1 MNLLQGMFGGIL
13 PRARIDQGEQQLL
26 ARLSAQLERHGYT
39 EDLIKALLNL
49 NDMPHRRFDQVPGYL
64 YNCRQNDTPGS
75 RLVRLFMLGDTLS
88 PDVLDELLGSDLVA
102 LMLKL
107 DLLERRGDG
116 LAAAVDVYPCLGTW
130 ILTDPRFARQA
141 FTHQVYQLG
150 TDSYVLARV
159 TPRRPVERALDLC
172 TGSGVHPVLAARHAQ
187 ESWGVDINP
196 RALEFSRMNAWTNGL
211 GDRCHFVK
219 SDLYTNVSGPFQ
231 LITAN
236 PPFVPTP
243 TAGMELFRTGGASG
257 EEVTEGIVRGLVEHL
272 APGGTF
278 SMFTNYPVFRDSH
291 HLDRMAEWLGGPD
304 GWGLTVLNF
313 LWMPNE
319 LFISL
324 HANPHAGEANYRRE
338 FDQYLQSYEE
348 QGIEAVVAANFFVR
362 RLPPGTPGWRAE
374 RAIPFPATAMDEV
387 VAQWLDA
394 LEEPLPD
401 LATWK
406 PQRHREFGRMF
417 VDPESGRGL
426 VQFRDFQW
434 APLGTELNP
443 EAAWLVQHADG
454 KTTAEELARRLG
466 QEWEQDCMKTIA
478 DSFRQ
483 LRHELILQ

>member
-1 MNLLQGMFGGIL
+1 M
-13 PRARIDQGEQQLL
+13 PRARIDAQEQRQFGE
-26 ARLSAQLERHGYT
+26 LSGHLERHGYT
-39 EDLIKALLNL
+39 DQLIKSLLNL
-49 NDMPHRRFDQVPGYL
+49 SDMPHRRYDQIRGYL
-64 YNCRQNDTPGS
+64 YNCQESDGPGA
-75 RLVRLFMLGDTLS
+75 RLVRLFMLNDALPRTQ
-88 PDVLDELLGSDLVA
+88 VEELLGVPLVA

-107 DLLERRGDG
+107 ELLEARGDE
-116 LAAAVDVYPCLGTW
+116 LTSVVDIYPTEGSW
-130 ILTDPRFARQA
+130 ILTDPRFSKQA
-141 FTHQVYQLG
+141 FTHQVYQIG

-172 TGSGVHPVLAARHAQ
+172 TGSGVHPVIAARHAQ

-196 RALEFSRMNAWTNGL
+196 RALDFSRMNAWANGV
-211 GDRCHFVK
+211 GERCHFVK
-219 SDLYTNVSGPFQ
+219 SDLYREVQGQFG

-243 TAGMELFRTGGASG
+243 VGKMELFRTGGASG
-257 EEVTEGIVRGLVEHL
+257 EELTEGIVRGLVEHL

-313 LWMPNE
+313 LWMPRE

-324 HANPHAGEANYRRE
+324 HANPHAGQEFYDQE
-338 FDQYLQSYEE
+338 FDQYLKSYEA

-374 RAIPFPATAMDEV
+374 RSLPFPSRAMGEV

-394 LEEPLPD
+394 LEQPLPD
-401 LATWK
+401 LMAWK
-406 PQRHREFGRMF
+406 PQKHPEFGRMF

-426 VQFRDFQW
+426 VQFHDTQW
-434 APLGTELNP
+434 SPLGTELNE
-443 EAAWLVQHADG
+443 EAAWLTQRADG
-454 KTTAEELARRLG
+454 ERTAYELAEELA
-466 QEWEQDCMKTIA
+466 QKWEQDLGPTLKTVT